1 MTFVQQMRQVRFA
14 IQALLSDGELHTVQA
29 LGSNMYNSMSTLNII
44 LEFCTGQKMRLLGIN
59 RSNDSPSN
67 QRDRIKQY

>member
-1 MTFVQQMRQVRFA
+1 MEFNVEDHQQW
-14 IQALLSDGELHTVQA
+14 LLY
-29 LGSNMYNSMSTLNII
+29 MYNSMSTLNII

-67 QRDRIKQY
+67 QRYKIKHLRVFIMKIRNQFQ

>member
-1 MTFVQQMRQVRFA
+1 MIISNDFCTTELLSLIRWVRFA

-44 LEFCTGQKMRLLGIN
+44 LEFCTG
-59 RSNDSPSN
+59 
-67 QRDRIKQY
+67 